1 MDDEC
6 HDPQSTSFVTLA
18 SSSTTSVTRVAVI
31 YCADWPAVAAS
42 DSAGALHAVIH
53 AQRVIACTPRA
64 AEAGVR
70 IGMRRRE
77 AQGVCPQ
84 VVIST
89 HQPERDRMLFEPI
102 VRAVVE
108 VVPLVEVSESGVIV
122 FATRG
127 PSRYMGGDD
136 ALAAKLYATVIDALA
151 SVGVTTDVRLGV
163 GIADGR
169 LMAAIAARSS
179 VHRGQS
185 VVIPVDHSEQTLAT
199 LPVRVLGD
207 VGGIQREVVSL
218 LERLGLAT
226 LGAVARLSV
235 ATLLARFGPVGQELH
250 RLSRGCDQH
259 PPIAIAPPPDRACR
273 YIFETPVE
281 QSAVVVLVAHE
292 LAEQLV
298 QHLAINGVMCVRLY
312 VCIKSEHGERSERVW
327 YRVEGLSA
335 AAMVERVR
343 WQMDALIAQNT
354 LTSGIVA
361 LQLAPDQLR
370 MSVGKQMGLWGGST
384 QADEWAQRAITRVS
398 ALIGSESV
406 VVAEWCGGRDPG
418 QVFALVSAASTD
430 FERRKEQV
438 TGQQQSWCG
447 ELPTPT
453 PALVYDEPIAI
464 VVQDDDGEPLLVT
477 GRHELSASPATM
489 RMASANTRS
498 ATYLVVSWA
507 GPWPIEERW
516 WDPAR
521 RRRLARLQL
530 VITRDDV
537 TRAVIVALEHGQ
549 WWLTATYA

>member
-1 MDDEC
+1 
-6 HDPQSTSFVTLA
+6 
-18 SSSTTSVTRVAVI
+18 
-31 YCADWPAVAAS
+31 
-42 DSAGALHAVIH
+42 
-53 AQRVIACTPRA
+53 
-64 AEAGVR
+64 
-70 IGMRRRE
+70 MRRRA
-77 AQGVCPQ
+77 AQGACPQ
-84 VVIST
+84 VVISA

-108 VVPLVEVSESGVIV
+108 VVPLVEVSEPGIIV

-136 ALAAKLYATVIDALA
+136 ALASKLHAVVVDALVSA
-151 SVGVTTDVRLGV
+151 GVTTDARFGV

-179 VHRGQS
+179 AHCGRP
-185 VVIPVDHSEQTLAT
+185 VVIPVGHSEQTLAE
-199 LPVRVLGD
+199 LPVRVLDD

-226 LGAVARLSV
+226 LGAVAELSM

-250 RLSRGCDQH
+250 RLSHGCDQH

-273 YIFETPVE
+273 HIFETPVE
-281 QSAVVVLVAHE
+281 QSAVVVSVAHE

-298 QHLAINGVMCVRLY
+298 QHLTINGVICVRLY
-312 VCIKSEHGERSERVW
+312 VRIESENGERSERVW
-327 YRVEGLSA
+327 YRTEGLSI

-343 WQMDALIAQNT
+343 WQMDALIAQNI

-361 LQLAPDQLR
+361 LHLAPDQLR
-370 MSVGKQMGLWGGST
+370 RNEGKQMGLWGGAT

-406 VVAEWCGGRDPG
+406 VVPEWCGGRDPG
-418 QVFALVSAASTD
+418 QAFVFVSATSTD

-438 TGQQQSWCG
+438 TARQQSWCG

-453 PALVYDEPIAI
+453 PALVYDEPIA
-464 VVQDDDGEPLLVT
+464 VVLEDEDGKPLSVT
-477 GRHELSASPATM
+477 GRHELSASPATL
-489 RMASANTRS
+489 RMASVS
-498 ATYLVVSWA
+498 ARAAPYVVVSWA
-507 GPWPIEERW
+507 GPWPVEERW
-516 WDPAR
+516 WDPTR

-530 VITRDDV
+530 VIRRDDT
-537 TRAVIVALEHGQ
+537 TRAVIVAREYGQ
-549 WWLTATYA
+549 WWLTATYG